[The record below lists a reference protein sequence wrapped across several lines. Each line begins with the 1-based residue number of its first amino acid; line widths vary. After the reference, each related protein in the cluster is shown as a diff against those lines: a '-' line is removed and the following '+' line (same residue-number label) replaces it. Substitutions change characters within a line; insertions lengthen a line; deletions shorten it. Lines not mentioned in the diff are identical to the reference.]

1 MEELEWKEILFT
13 VLFNVMF
20 SNLFA
25 LDVLNVYL
33 PTSWKSVQA
42 SPLLQG
48 ESQKVF
54 LRMLSH
60 PLLQVK
66 VETYHCC
73 LEIVKVG
80 CLVFVGRGALTV
92 DSFIITLKLR
102 IITIKING
110 NY

>member
-1 MEELEWKEILFT
+1 M
-13 VLFNVMF
+13 
-20 SNLFA
+20 
-25 LDVLNVYL
+25 
-33 PTSWKSVQA
+33 QA

-80 CLVFVGRGALTV
+80 CFGFCGFFFVGWGEALTV
-92 DSFIITLKLR
+92 DSLIITLKLR
-102 IITIKING
+102 IITIKIDG

>member
-1 MEELEWKEILFT
+1 M
-13 VLFNVMF
+13 
-20 SNLFA
+20 
-25 LDVLNVYL
+25 
-33 PTSWKSVQA
+33 QA

-80 CLVFVGRGALTV
+80 CFGFCGFFFVGGG
-92 DSFIITLKLR
+92 S
-102 IITIKING
+102 INSG
-110 NY
+110 FSYYNTKTKNYYHKNRW